1 MANQEEFLFME
12 MDTKSIDIEMNTIIK
27 KNQIKNKKTLLG
39 K

>member
-12 MDTKSIDIEMNTIIK
+12 MDTKSIDIEMNTIRK